1 MEQKMRQVIAGLLTF
16 IVFTG
21 LTASPCGAED
31 VIPGSAV
38 SVVSEVAGEE
48 IEVTEQTTEENTEA
62 IEEST
67 EAPEVKP
74 DAIKLTK
81 PASFKTTAVKDG
93 IKLSWKKVS
102 KAQQYEKRRSF
113 L

>member
-1 MEQKMRQVIAGLLTF
+1 MEQKMRQVIVGLLTF

-81 PASFKTTAVKDG
+81 PVPVTISIHGK
-93 IKLSWKKVS
+93 
-102 KAQQYEKRRSF
+102 
-113 L
+113 